1 MKRIKNNFFFKTFSV
16 SLLMLLIITS
26 IAYLLLYL
34 FLPMFYKQYKVKEY
48 DVKAVSFISILEQA
62 ENEAEELVILG
73 EFAQNDNADVT
84 VYQEDG
90 SIFFQATE
98 NVGMSVVQDMEA
110 AGDTVSENVFEVAV
124 DADEKGRYERIE
136 SEYQYTVGGITRHLV
151 IDIPLQPLNEAK
163 TVIINIY
170 PIAGLLC
177 VLFSFLLAMLFS
189 KNVVKPIR
197 NIQHTLRDMTKLR
210 PNAYIH
216 TTSQDEIAEMSHDIN
231 SMYEELRS
239 TIMDLERK
247 IQEYS
252 DSENQKIDFLRN
264 VSHELKSPL
273 ASANALIEGMIY
285 EIPPYCDEK
294 ERYLN
299 ECREFLQKA
308 IILTKESL
316 SMSPVYKESPQT
328 VELLEL
334 ITSEFRPYKVIL
346 KSRQIHYSIQIPKGI
361 LFTTSKNLFA
371 KAVSNILSNAAN
383 YTEPGGEVRI
393 VYAGECLYIENTCK
407 PLSEEELQLVMKPMY
422 SGKHGNQLSNGLG
435 LYIVKQSLNL
445 LKLSFSFTPTNDG
458 DGMCFA
464 IRLQ

>member
-1 MKRIKNNFFFKTFSV
+1 MKRIKNNFFFKTFCV
-16 SLLMLLIITS
+16 SLLMLLLITS

-34 FLPMFYKQYKVKEY
+34 FLPAFYRQYKIKEY
-48 DVKAVSFISILEQA
+48 DAKAVSFISTLEQA
-62 ENEAEELVILG
+62 ADEAEELVILG
-73 EFAQNDNADVT
+73 EFAQNDDADVT
-84 VYQEDG
+84 VYQADG
-90 SIFFQATE
+90 SIFFLATE
-98 NVGMSVVQDMEA
+98 NVGMSVVQDMVS
-110 AGDTVSENVFEVAV
+110 DDVISENEFEIAV
-124 DADEKGRYERIE
+124 DADENGRHERIE
-136 SEYQYTVGGITRHLV
+136 SKYQYTVGGVTRDLV

-177 VLFSFLLAMLFS
+177 VLFSLFLAMLFS
-189 KNVVKPIR
+189 RNVVKPIR
-197 NIQHTLRDMTKLR
+197 NIQRTLHDMTQLKSD
-210 PNAYIH
+210 AFIQ
-216 TTSQDEIAEMSHDIN
+216 TTSQDELAEMSHDIN

-239 TIMDLERK
+239 TILDLEKK
-247 IQEYS
+247 IQDYS

-273 ASANALIEGMIY
+273 ASANALIEGIIY

-294 ERYLN
+294 DRYLN

-316 SMSPVYKESPQT
+316 SLSPVYKESPEA
-328 VELLEL
+328 VDLLQL

-346 KSRQIHYSIQIPKGI
+346 KSRQIRYFVQIPEGI
-361 LFTTSKNLFA
+361 TFTTSKNLFA
-371 KAVSNILSNAAN
+371 KAVSNVLSNAAN
-383 YTEPGGEVRI
+383 YTDSGGEVRI
-393 VYAGECLYIENTCK
+393 FYAENCLYIENTCK
-407 PLSEEELQLVMKPMY
+407 PLSEEELQMVMKPMY

-445 LKLSFSFTPTNDG
+445 LKLSFSFTPTDSG
-458 DGMCFA
+458 DGMRFA